1 MNKINK
7 KKDIIT
13 KKEMYAI
20 TDAITGEMETAKVT
34 IRVERNRPKYKEP
47 FTMLFQ
53 AVNYSLLKRITP
65 ITAKLLLMLNSV
77 ADYDNIIYK
86 TPAELA
92 EDLNYSRMHV
102 HRGMKQ
108 LEELNIIRK
117 IPHKTD
123 KRTFVIVLNAF
134 QSWKGRPEE
143 RKKHI
148 KANPNQMVLP
158 FDTTIKA
165 DLYKKQIKAP
175 DYD

>member
-1 MNKINK
+1 MIKTNK

-13 KKEMYAI
+13 KSEMYAI

-34 IRVERNRPKYKEP
+34 IRVERDKPKYREP

-77 ADYDNIIYK
+77 ADYNNVIYK
-86 TPAELA
+86 TLDELR
-92 EDLNYSRMHV
+92 EDLDYSRRHIE
-102 HRGMKQ
+102 RGLKQ

-117 IPHKTD
+117 VPHKTD
-123 KRTFVIVLNAF
+123 KRSFVIVLNAF

-148 KANPNQMVLP
+148 KANPDQLLLP
-158 FDTTIKA
+158 FDTIPKA
-165 DLYKKQIKAP
+165 NLKKQIKES
-175 DYD
+175 DYDN